1 MFKRKSTTPRRDADE
16 TVRVSPN
23 LQASV
28 WSATGMNDREHRIH
42 LRLER
47 IAPDGKVL
55 RTFRPE
61 HLLEMPCAISILASG
76 ISKVGSLPQPLRENL
91 KRMASLLEKVHAEL
105 FTNGEATGNSPDEE
119 HIFG

>member
-28 WSATGMNDREHRIH
+28 WSATGMNDREHRVH

-76 ISKVGSLPQPLRENL
+76 ISKVGSLPQPLRDNL
-91 KRMASLLEKVHAEL
+91 KRLASLLEKVHAEL
-105 FTNGEATGNSPDEE
+105 FTNGEAPGNASDEE
-119 HIFG
+119 NIFG